1 MRRCRILRSFGVFAP
16 QDDGLDVVVRYHRLV
31 ALNRRQ
37 VLFLVRFFVLL
48 IVCYVAV
55 AIKPMDEHVITPFS
69 KGVTAASTAILNL
82 MGEKVTRSGTMIIG
96 GDFAVDIKN
105 GCNGVEAMLFL
116 CAAMFAFDAPMKS
129 RIVGILMACFG
140 VQLLNL
146 VRIVSLFLLGRH
158 RREWF
163 EAFHVAIW
171 QSVIFGAAVLMFV
184 LWTTR
189 VQRQN
194 AAPAP

>member
-1 MRRCRILRSFGVFAP
+1 
-16 QDDGLDVVVRYHRLV
+16 V

-48 IVCYVAV
+48 LVCYVAV
-55 AIKPMDEHVITPFS
+55 AIKPIDAHVITS
-69 KGVTAASTAILNL
+69 VSASILNL
-82 MGEKVTRSGTMIIG
+82 MGENVTRSGTMIIG
-96 GDFAVDIKN
+96 GNFAVDIKN

-129 RIVGILMACFG
+129 RIAGILMACVG

-171 QSVIFGAAVLMFV
+171 QSIIFGAAVLMFV

-194 AAPAP
+194 AAPAA

>member
-1 MRRCRILRSFGVFAP
+1 MGRQVIIPA
-16 QDDGLDVVVRYHRLV
+16 V

-37 VLFLVRFFVLL
+37 VRFLVLFFVLL
-48 IVCYVAV
+48 LVFYVLIAL
-55 AIKPMDEHVITPFS
+55 KPVDEHVITPF
-69 KGVTAASTAILNL
+69 TAGLTAVSASILNA
-82 MGEKVTRSGTMIIG
+82 MGENVHRTGTMIIG
-96 GDFAVDIKN
+96 GGFAVDIKN
-105 GCNGVEAMLFL
+105 GCNGIEAMLFL
-116 CAAMFAFDAPMKS
+116 CAAMLAFDAPVRA
-129 RIVGILMACFG
+129 RIIGLLMACFG

-146 VRIVSLFLLGRH
+146 IRIVTLYLLGRH

-163 EAFHVAIW
+163 EAFHLAIW

-194 AAPAP
+194 ASPVA

>member
-1 MRRCRILRSFGVFAP
+1 M
-16 QDDGLDVVVRYHRLV
+16 

-48 IVCYVAV
+48 LVLYTLTVL
-55 AIKPMDEHVITPFS
+55 KPVDAHVIAPFTRGLTAVS
-69 KGVTAASTAILNL
+69 ASILNAMGEGVTRN
-82 MGEKVTRSGTMIIG
+82 GTIIAG
-96 GDFAVDIKN
+96 GGFAVDIKN

-116 CAAMFAFDAPMKS
+116 CAAMLAFDAPLKM
-129 RIVGILMACFG
+129 RIAGILLASFG

-146 VRIVSLFLLGRH
+146 IRIVTLFLLGRH

-163 EAFHVAIW
+163 ETFHLAIW
-171 QSVIFGAAVLMFV
+171 QSVIFGAAVLMFII
-184 LWTTR
+184 WTSR

>member
-1 MRRCRILRSFGVFAP
+1 
-16 QDDGLDVVVRYHRLV
+16 V

-37 VLFLVRFFVLL
+37 VKFLIQFFALL
-48 IVCYVAV
+48 LVFYIVV
-55 AIKPMDEHVITPFS
+55 AIKPVDAHVITPF
-69 KGVTAASTAILNL
+69 TAGITAVSASILNL
-82 MGEKVTRSGTMIIG
+82 MGENVTRNGTIIIG

-129 RIVGILMACFG
+129 RLAGILMACVG

-146 VRIVSLFLLGRH
+146 IRIVTLFLLGRH

-163 EAFHVAIW
+163 EAFHLAIW

-194 AAPAP
+194 AAPAA

>member
-1 MRRCRILRSFGVFAP
+1 MVAQCTQSTSNQSPVTVIIEF
-16 QDDGLDVVVRYHRLV
+16 V

-48 IVCYVAV
+48 LVCYVAV
-55 AIKPMDEHVITPFS
+55 AVKPIDAHVITPFT
-69 KGVTAASTAILNL
+69 KGITAVSASILNL
-82 MGEKVTRSGTMIIG
+82 MGEKVTRTGTMITG

-116 CAAMFAFDAPMKS
+116 CAAMFAFDAPMKA
-129 RIVGILMACFG
+129 RIAGILMACVG

-163 EAFHVAIW
+163 EAFHLAIW
-171 QSVIFGAAVLMFV
+171 QSIIFGAAVLMFV

-194 AAPAP
+194 AAPAA

>member
-1 MRRCRILRSFGVFAP
+1 
-16 QDDGLDVVVRYHRLV
+16 V

-48 IVCYVAV
+48 LVCYVAV
-55 AIKPMDEHVITPFS
+55 SLKQVDAAVITPF
-69 KGVTAASTAILNL
+69 TAGITSVSASILNL
-82 MGEKVTRSGTMIIG
+82 FGEKVTRNGTMIIG
-96 GDFAVDIKN
+96 GGFAVDIKN

-116 CAAMFAFDAPMKS
+116 CAAMVAFDAPVKA
-129 RIVGILMACFG
+129 RVAGLLMASVG

-146 VRIVSLFLLGRH
+146 VRIVTLFLLGRH

-163 EAFHVAIW
+163 EAFHLAIW

-194 AAPAP
+194 AAPAA